1 MYTAGVGN
9 NHLHHFSSKLHLGR
23 ECRPWLCAGDGGRAQ
38 NESLRRLHNHGWK
51 CLLALSQIWTLLRH
65 YAKRVPM
72 TFASASQFHVYLLW
86 VNACFVK
93 HSVLNVKAFNQK
105 KALVGA
111 FSVIVKTDCKTDG
124 SFAAQIVSAAAGGAN
139 QPSTRLLLLTAG
151 GTSNE
156 LPWTSIPN
164 FSTIGQSSF
173 HSWLKN
179 QRSYFGPFL
188 SSIS

>member
-1 MYTAGVGN
+1 M
-9 NHLHHFSSKLHLGR
+9 
-23 ECRPWLCAGDGGRAQ
+23 
-38 NESLRRLHNHGWK
+38 
-51 CLLALSQIWTLLRH
+51 
-65 YAKRVPM
+65 
-72 TFASASQFHVYLLW
+72 
-86 VNACFVK
+86 
-93 HSVLNVKAFNQK
+93 
-105 KALVGA
+105 
-111 FSVIVKTDCKTDG
+111 IVKTVCETDG

-173 HSWLKN
+173 HSRLKN